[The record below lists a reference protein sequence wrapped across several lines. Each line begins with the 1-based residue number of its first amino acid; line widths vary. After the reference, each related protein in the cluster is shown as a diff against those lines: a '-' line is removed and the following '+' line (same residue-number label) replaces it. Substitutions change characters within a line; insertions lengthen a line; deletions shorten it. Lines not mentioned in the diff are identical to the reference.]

1 MRIQTKQLKDFI
13 IDSGLISRDAFEQV
27 EEESVAEGN
36 SAEEDI
42 GELLVSK
49 GLISEDDLRRMQAYV
64 LGIPFVDLK
73 GKKIDF
79 KILSLIPEPIARNN
93 NIVAFKKDDSTLEV
107 AMLDTDD
114 LTAIDFV
121 KKKVNLK
128 ILPRLTN
135 NDSIKEILLQYQK
148 HSRLRDP

>member
-121 KKKVNLK
+121 KK
-128 ILPRLTN
+128 R
-135 NDSIKEILLQYQK
+135 
-148 HSRLRDP
+148 